1 MAKSDTHPLNEVIH
15 KKCHEYLI
23 NRLIDCLKTEVRP
36 MTANGERTWPDA
48 AEWTGMIYS
57 DGWRKSEG
65 GTQPVNE
72 PATGERLAEVGV
84 ATPADVAS
92 AGASAARAQRAW
104 ALTAP
109 PERAEVMLRA
119 ARALREHSGV
129 VREWIVRETGGVHAK
144 ADYEIVAGLSQLTQA
159 AGLASLP
166 RGEILTPSLPGQAS
180 YASREPLGV
189 VGVINPWNAP
199 LLFAMRAI
207 APALVLGNAVLLK
220 PDPHTPVSGGVLV
233 ARLFEDAGL
242 PEGLLHVLPGG
253 TGIGQAVVTDPHI
266 AMVSF
271 TGSTGAGRAV
281 ARAAG
286 SGLKRV
292 ALELG
297 GKNAFVVLEDAD
309 VDAAA
314 AAGAMSSFGY
324 QGQACVA
331 AGRHLVHADLVAA
344 YTEALVRQAKA
355 LRVGDPR
362 EEGVAIGPIIS
373 ERQAARIER
382 IVDESVAAGARV
394 LAGGRRDRLF
404 YPPTVLDHVER
415 TMPAYSEE
423 IFGPVAPIIAFRT
436 DAEAV
441 EIAND
446 TEYGLTAA
454 VHSRSVPRATLVAGQ
469 LRTGMV
475 HINDVSAKDAAN
487 APFGGVGASGNGSRI
502 GGTASLEQFTQRR
515 WTTTGAA

>member
-1 MAKSDTHPLNEVIH
+1 VSAI
-15 KKCHEYLI
+15 
-23 NRLIDCLKTEVRP
+23 
-36 MTANGERTWPDA
+36 GEGTWPDA
-48 AEWTGMIYS
+48 AEWTGRIYS
-57 DGWRKSEG
+57 GGWRPSEG
-65 GTQPVNE
+65 GTQAVGE

-84 ATPADVAS
+84 AAPADVAR
-92 AGASAARAQRAW
+92 AGALAARAQRAW
-104 ALTAP
+104 AEVAP
-109 PERAEVMLRA
+109 QERSEVLLGA
-119 ARALREHSGV
+119 ARALREHSGAI
-129 VREWIVRETGGVHAK
+129 REWIVRESGGVPAK
-144 ADYEIVAGLSQLTQA
+144 GDYEIAAGLSQLAQA

-166 RGEILTPSLPGQAS
+166 YGEILSPPGPGQAS
-180 YASREPLGV
+180 YAWRVPLGV

-199 LLFAMRAI
+199 LLFAMRAL
-207 APALVLGNAVLLK
+207 APALALGNAVLLK
-220 PDPHTPVSGGVLV
+220 PDPHTPVSGGVIV

-253 TGIGQAVVTDPHI
+253 TGTGEAVVADPHV

-271 TGSTGAGRAV
+271 TGSTEAGRAV

-286 SGLKRV
+286 QGLKRV

-297 GKNAFVVLEDAD
+297 GKNSIVVLDDAD

-331 AGRHLVHADLVAA
+331 AGRHVVHADLVES
-344 YTEALVRQAKA
+344 YTEALIGQAEA

-362 EEGVAIGPIIS
+362 EEGVALGPVIS

-382 IVDESVAAGARV
+382 IVGESVAAGAQV
-394 LAGGRRDRLF
+394 LAGGSRDGLF
-404 YPPTVLDHVER
+404 YPPTVLAQVER
-415 TMPAYSEE
+415 TMPAFTEE
-423 IFGPVAPIIAFRT
+423 IFGPVAPILSFRT
-436 DAEAV
+436 DTEAV

-454 VHSRSVPRATLVAGQ
+454 VHSRSLQRAAAVAER

-475 HINDVSAKDAAN
+475 HLNDVSAKDAAN
-487 APFGGVGASGNGSRI
+487 APFGGMGASGNASRI
-502 GGTASLEQFTQRR
+502 GGTANLEQFTQWR
-515 WTTTGAA
+515 WMTVPAAT

>member
-1 MAKSDTHPLNEVIH
+1 MSAT
-15 KKCHEYLI
+15 
-23 NRLIDCLKTEVRP
+23 
-36 MTANGERTWPDA
+36 GEGMWPDA
-48 AEWTGMIYS
+48 AEWTGKIYS
-57 DGWRKSEG
+57 GGWRQSEG
-65 GTQPVNE
+65 GARPVNE

-84 ATPADVAS
+84 AAPADVAR
-92 AGASAARAQRAW
+92 AGALAARAQRAW
-104 ALTAP
+104 AEVPAQ
-109 PERAEVMLRA
+109 ERAEVLLRA
-119 ARALREHSGV
+119 ARALRDNSGAI
-129 VREWIVRETGGVHAK
+129 REWIVRESGGVPAK
-144 ADYEIVAGLSQLTQA
+144 GDYEIAAGLSQLAQA

-166 RGEILTPSLPGQAS
+166 GGEILSPPTGRAS
-180 YASREPLGV
+180 YAWRVPLGV

-199 LLFAMRAI
+199 LLFAMRAL
-207 APALVLGNAVLLK
+207 APALALGNAVLLK
-220 PDPHTPVSGGVLV
+220 PDPHTPVSGGVVV

-253 TGIGQAVVTDPHI
+253 PGTGEAVVADPHV

-271 TGSTGAGRAV
+271 TGSTEAGRAV

-286 SGLKRV
+286 AGLKRV

-297 GKNAFVVLEDAD
+297 GKNSIVVLEDAD

-331 AGRHLVHADLVAA
+331 AGRHLVHVDLMES
-344 YTEALVRQAKA
+344 YTEALIGHAKA

-362 EEGVAIGPIIS
+362 EDGVALGPVIS

-394 LAGGRRDRLF
+394 LAGGRRDGLF

-415 TMPAYSEE
+415 TMPAFTEE
-423 IFGPVAPIIAFRT
+423 IFGPVAPVVPFRT
-436 DAEAV
+436 DTEAV

-454 VHSRSVPRATLVAGQ
+454 VHSRSVPRGTAVAEQ

-475 HINDVSAKDAAN
+475 HLNDVSAKDAAN
-487 APFGGVGASGNGSRI
+487 APFGGMGASGNGSRI
-502 GGTASLEQFTQRR
+502 GGTANLEQFTQWR
-515 WTTTGAA
+515 WMTVNEAV

>member
-1 MAKSDTHPLNEVIH
+1 MSTI
-15 KKCHEYLI
+15 
-23 NRLIDCLKTEVRP
+23 
-36 MTANGERTWPDA
+36 GEGTWLDA
-48 AEWTGMIYS
+48 AEWAGKIYS
-57 DGWRKSEG
+57 GGWRQSEG
-65 GTQPVNE
+65 GAQPVNE

-84 ATPADVAS
+84 AAPADVAR
-92 AGASAARAQRAW
+92 AGALAARAQRAW
-104 ALTAP
+104 AEAP
-109 PERAEVMLRA
+109 AQVRAEVLLRA
-119 ARALREHSGV
+119 TRALRDNSGAI
-129 VREWIVRETGGVHAK
+129 REWIVRESGGVPAK
-144 ADYEIVAGLSQLTQA
+144 GDYEIVAGLSQLAQA

-166 RGEILTPSLPGQAS
+166 RGEILGPPTGRAS
-180 YASREPLGV
+180 YAWRVPLGV

-199 LLFAMRAI
+199 LLFAIRAL

-220 PDPHTPVSGGVLV
+220 PDPHTPVSGGVVV

-253 TGIGQAVVTDPHI
+253 PGIGEAVVADPHV

-271 TGSTGAGRAV
+271 TGSTEAGRVV

-286 SGLKRV
+286 EGLKRV

-297 GKNAFVVLEDAD
+297 GKNSIVVLDDAD

-331 AGRHLVHADLVAA
+331 AGRHLVHVDLMKS
-344 YTEALVRQAKA
+344 YTEALIRHAKA

-362 EEGVAIGPIIS
+362 EEGVALGPVIS

-394 LAGGRRDRLF
+394 LAGGRRDGLF

-415 TMPAYSEE
+415 TMPVFTEE
-423 IFGPVAPIIAFRT
+423 IFGPVAPVVPFRT
-436 DAEAV
+436 DTEAV

-454 VHSRSVPRATLVAGQ
+454 VHSRSVPRAAAIAEQ

-475 HINDVSAKDAAN
+475 HLNDVSAKDAAN
-487 APFGGVGASGNGSRI
+487 APFGGMGVSGNGSRI
-502 GGTASLEQFTQRR
+502 GGTANLEQFTQWR
-515 WTTTGAA
+515 WMTVNEAV